1 MTHGTT
7 RGGRGGY
14 RGRGRG
20 WWRGRGRGRGGLKM
34 TSVDNRP
41 KKILVAGY
49 TPDEK
54 DKVLAHFNVSIFF
67 FFSYFF
73 FQLRLLR
80 IF

>member
-1 MTHGTT
+1 MNYDPS

-20 WWRGRGRGRGGLKM
+20 SWYRGGAGRGRGGRGGFNM

-49 TPDEK
+49 TADEK
-54 DKVLAHFNVSIFF
+54 DQVLEHFNVSFLCQPQIR
-67 FFSYFF
+67 Y
-73 FQLRLLR
+73 
-80 IF
+80 